1 MAKELITIKD
11 LVEAAGPRTIKKLR
25 DAVQPPGKKG
35 TWLRFCDNNQ
45 LAEIYFRLKKGTPG
59 LQIVKTAQKQWKI
72 KPKSSPKSLL
82 RGVIKF
88 KNDVVGEIERG
99 DPTWD
104 KESKALTDSLMKRGK
119 KISEKLD
126 GLEELAWLIQT
137 QKDRLQAVIEREH
150 KISVP
155 FAFTDKTVE
164 TLNKLIDSFLSW
176 QVKLGLIDETPSEV
190 HLKWQ
195 NSFSGLME
203 HTVKSD
209 GQKLAN
215 MTNRVIKALDQKALT
230 FIKDEEGR
238 YKLPEPEVKESA
250 DGDSNSTG

>member
-1 MAKELITIKD
+1 
-11 LVEAAGPRTIKKLR
+11 
-25 DAVQPPGKKG
+25 
-35 TWLRFCDNNQ
+35 
-45 LAEIYFRLKKGTPG
+45 
-59 LQIVKTAQKQWKI
+59 
-72 KPKSSPKSLL
+72 
-82 RGVIKF
+82 
-88 KNDVVGEIERG
+88 
-99 DPTWD
+99 
-104 KESKALTDSLMKRGK
+104 
-119 KISEKLD
+119 
-126 GLEELAWLIQT
+126 
-137 QKDRLQAVIEREH
+137 
-150 KISVP
+150 
-155 FAFTDKTVE
+155 VE